1 MSPVCFSYNQQII
14 VCSAM
19 FDNHPEEGN
28 ISISYLNCECSLKYH
43 LAGKFIL
50 RHNTSIVKI
59 LAVSDEVVE
68 RLYSLCTNGH
78 FRDIEL
84 VVGCGDLPY
93 PYLENLLTFLNVPLM
108 YVPGN
113 HDPTYN
119 AENHLAHVEG
129 GSNLD
134 LKLTRYK
141 KFLIG
146 GFGGCIQYRPDG
158 TNQYT
163 QAEAYL
169 RAFQLFPRLILNR
182 MNYGRA
188 LDILITHSPPF
199 GIHDDDSQAH
209 RGLKAINWLL
219 RVAQPRY
226 HFHGH
231 THFQRRNLS
240 SSDTQHGIT
249 RIINIFPYK
258 IIDVNH

>member
-1 MSPVCFSYNQQII
+1 
-14 VCSAM
+14 
-19 FDNHPEEGN
+19 
-28 ISISYLNCECSLKYH
+28 
-43 LAGKFIL
+43 
-50 RHNTSIVKI
+50 VKI

-68 RLYSLCTNGH
+68 RLYSLCTSGH
-78 FRDIEL
+78 FNDVEVIL
-84 VVGCGDLPY
+84 GCGDLPY
-93 PYLENLLTFLNVPLM
+93 PYLENLLTFLNKPLM

-113 HDPTYN
+113 HDPDFN
-119 AENHLAHVEG
+119 SGNSLAHVEG

-146 GFGGCIQYRPDG
+146 GFGGSIRYRPDG

-163 QAEAYL
+163 QNEAYS
-169 RAFQLFPRLILNR
+169 RAFVMFPRLLLNR
-182 MNYGRA
+182 INYGRA

-199 GIHDDDSQAH
+199 GIHDEDSHAH

-231 THFQRRNLS
+231 THFQRRNISLS
-240 SSDTQHGIT
+240 ETNYGIT
-249 RIINIFPYK
+249 RIVNIFPYK
-258 IIDVNH
+258 ILDVSH